1 MAASRLCSGSS
12 LDAGSA
18 NGLPLKGNGGSP
30 SRSSGGNPP
39 PPPSP
44 PPPGGPTDPALPTL
58 LSTQY
63 SPPTGA
69 TINVPAGG
77 NFQTAL
83 NNAQPGDQIVLA
95 AGATYTGN
103 FTLPVKTGSSWI

>member
-1 MAASRLCSGSS
+1 MRPSPATILYTAVLIVGVTQCSTTT
-12 LDAGSA
+12 
-18 NGLPLKGNGGSP
+18 
-30 SRSSGGNPP
+30 SSGGNPP

-44 PPPGGPTDPALPTL
+44 PPPGGPTGPALPTL

-63 SPPTGA
+63 SAATGA

-83 NNAQPGDQIVLA
+83 HNAQPGDQIVHA
-95 AGATYTGN
+95 AAATSTAHL
-103 FTLPVKTGSSWI
+103 TPPRKTRRS